1 MKPATQEPG
10 IQDRISTR
18 QELDQVIVQ
27 LVKLHQLSFDDTLE
41 PLESS
46 GEPSQENDL
55 ELWTDGDGNGQS
67 AAEIESLTS
76 IILGCKQLCN

>member
-1 MKPATQEPG
+1 MKPETQEPG
-10 IQDRISTR
+10 IKDRISTR

-27 LVKLHQLSFDDTLE
+27 LVKLHQLSLDDTLE
-41 PLESS
+41 PMESS

-55 ELWTDGDGNGQS
+55 ELWTDGDRNGQP

-76 IILGCKQLCN
+76 IILGCRQLCN